1 MIKDRLKSQT
11 ISYDKMNQ
19 LRHVKYFKNADGIKA
34 HMKKHAKLLVPKFNI
49 VLETLEKSLK
59 TMILHPGHLL
69 KADIL

>member
-1 MIKDRLKSQT
+1 
-11 ISYDKMNQ
+11 
-19 LRHVKYFKNADGIKA
+19 
-34 HMKKHAKLLVPKFNI
+34 MKKHAKLLAPKFNI